1 MILLFLFL
9 IMFLLYVLKQMKNDT
24 NINYLYGFNLP
35 VLRVVPTYGDIVI
48 KILIVIAVILLLYI
62 IYLYLRGLHRSKV
75 ANKETVK
82 NQNVYEKHTVIKEKE
97 TVIVKQD
104 GEKVVSDKPEK
115 LEEEKVSKRKARKEA
130 KRAEKEAQKAK
141 KKAEKEKALKE
152 TTTDEK
158 ANASNNVVF
167 VDAKD
172 EKAETK
178 QADKVKEEKSIEK
191 ASKKDAKRAEKEA
204 QKAKKKSEKEKALK
218 ETTTD
223 EKDREVV
230 NEEHTVENDDVA
242 IKAHDSI
249 NQTDNKVVV
258 TNTTSKIGVS
268 TKKVPRTIL
277 NYSFRSRMHLAEK
290 EAWERYETVRSKL
303 LSYEDVISNE
313 TWKYERY
320 LHHGKSVVKV
330 KLQGKTMRLFFG
342 LDPKDIVDEK
352 YKIEDVG
359 DKQTHENTPSLLI
372 VKGPR
377 GVKYACELIE
387 LYMSKNHIKAIENYK
402 YEPLKFKRLS
412 KLQLLKQK
420 LIKTNDATFIARLEE
435 EERQKAMN
443 K

>member
-1 MILLFLFL
+1 
-9 IMFLLYVLKQMKNDT
+9 
-24 NINYLYGFNLP
+24 
-35 VLRVVPTYGDIVI
+35 
-48 KILIVIAVILLLYI
+48 
-62 IYLYLRGLHRSKV
+62 
-75 ANKETVK
+75 
-82 NQNVYEKHTVIKEKE
+82 
-97 TVIVKQD
+97 
-104 GEKVVSDKPEK
+104 
-115 LEEEKVSKRKARKEA
+115 
-130 KRAEKEAQKAK
+130 
-141 KKAEKEKALKE
+141 
-152 TTTDEK
+152 
-158 ANASNNVVF
+158 
-167 VDAKD
+167 
-172 EKAETK
+172 
-178 QADKVKEEKSIEK
+178 
-191 ASKKDAKRAEKEA
+191 
-204 QKAKKKSEKEKALK
+204 
-218 ETTTD
+218 
-223 EKDREVV
+223 
-230 NEEHTVENDDVA
+230 
-242 IKAHDSI
+242 
-249 NQTDNKVVV
+249 
-258 TNTTSKIGVS
+258 
-268 TKKVPRTIL
+268 
-277 NYSFRSRMHLAEK
+277 MHLAEK